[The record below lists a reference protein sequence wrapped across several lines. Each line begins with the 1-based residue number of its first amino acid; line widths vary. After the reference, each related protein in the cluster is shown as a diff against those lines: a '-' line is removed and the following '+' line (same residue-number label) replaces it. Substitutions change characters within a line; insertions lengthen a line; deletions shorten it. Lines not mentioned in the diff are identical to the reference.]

1 MPLVDTLIKNA
12 YIVTIDAQR
21 RVFSF
26 GYIAFQGGKIIA
38 VGDMA
43 TCDVDARETI
53 DGVGKA
59 VLPGMFN
66 AHNHLN
72 QVFLRGYNDDR
83 WPVLNIPQAVATVM
97 KQLYTVTERTDEH
110 RSYILTRLHCL
121 EMLKAGYT
129 ATHDEH
135 FTNAHKTSVDGS
147 WAALAESG
155 MRGFLARCIVDS
167 EIVPPSGREDIDAG
181 LTEVERLRDKFTSS
195 RVSVAAGFVNYRFLS
210 DPASMR
216 RIREGADRLGVRL
229 DIDMTDNSSGADL
242 RKRGFDGGQVEYYR
256 SFDLLTSP
264 MYAGK
269 GVNVRPH
276 EFAILADHDCRLALV
291 PILRQFDGVGLPLHH
306 ILKLGIM
313 PGLDTDAPMVTDNQ
327 NPFEVMR
334 HVILGQN
341 LAVHREKAQGLPA
354 PESQHWATAE
364 TVLEMATRG
373 GARTL
378 FMDEVAGSLEVGKAA
393 DCVIVDLN
401 QALMAPDF
409 ARRRTLGT
417 LVWAGETRIVHTVFV
432 DGRKLIEAGRS
443 TVWDEDEVI
452 RSAERVL
459 AEIVSET
466 NLSDALPPR
475 LPGRR
480 HRGWTY
486 I

>member
-21 RVFSF
+21 RVFSC

-135 FTNAHKTSVDGS
+135 FTNAQKTSVDGS

-269 GVNVRPH
+269 GSMCAHTSLR
-276 EFAILADHDCRLALV
+276 FWRTTIAAWRWCR
-291 PILRQFDGVGLPLHH
+291 FC
-306 ILKLGIM
+306 
-313 PGLDTDAPMVTDNQ
+313 DNST
-327 NPFEVMR
+327 
-334 HVILGQN
+334 
-341 LAVHREKAQGLPA
+341 A
-354 PESQHWATAE
+354 WACHSIT
-364 TVLEMATRG
+364 
-373 GARTL
+373 
-378 FMDEVAGSLEVGKAA
+378 F
-393 DCVIVDLN
+393 
-401 QALMAPDF
+401 
-409 ARRRTLGT
+409 
-417 LVWAGETRIVHTVFV
+417 
-432 DGRKLIEAGRS
+432 
-443 TVWDEDEVI
+443 
-452 RSAERVL
+452 
-459 AEIVSET
+459 
-466 NLSDALPPR
+466 
-475 LPGRR
+475 
-480 HRGWTY
+480 
-486 I
+486 